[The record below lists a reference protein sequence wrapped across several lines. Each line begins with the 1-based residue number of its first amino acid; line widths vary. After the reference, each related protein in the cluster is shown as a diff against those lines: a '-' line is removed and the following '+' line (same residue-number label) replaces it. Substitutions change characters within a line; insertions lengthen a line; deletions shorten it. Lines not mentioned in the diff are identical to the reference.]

1 MSTFQRKV
9 SLPAGVAAPA
19 PPVAYSWWLKWTFV
33 SVCAVLVCIGMCWT
47 GGAKECAEMLRDWKQ
62 KVRDKRKEKEAEARR
77 SASAGGAA
85 RSSDPPSVPSGP
97 APLQSTG
104 EAETKAALEHLLGK
118 PFIKVRPAWLRN
130 TVHMTGR
137 NLEIDC
143 FNEELGIA
151 VERNGVQHSVYPNVF
166 HKTLEEFTAQVQR
179 DVLKRQVCEARGLV
193 FIVVPHT
200 VQRKDIEAFLHRELI
215 QRGVLQKG
223 KVVDRTR
230 RPGPGGA

>member
-1 MSTFQRKV
+1 MD
-9 SLPAGVAAPA
+9 
-19 PPVAYSWWLKWTFV
+19 
-33 SVCAVLVCIGMCWT
+33 
-47 GGAKECAEMLRDWKQ
+47 CAEMLRDWRQ
-62 KVRDKRKEKEAEARR
+62 MVRDKRKEKEAEARR

-85 RSSDPPSVPSGP
+85 RPSCPPSVPLRP
-97 APLQSTG
+97 APLQATG
-104 EAETKAALEHLLGK
+104 EAETKAALERLLKK

-151 VERNGVQHSVYPNVF
+151 VERNGIQHAIYPNVF
-166 HKTLEEFTAQVQR
+166 HKTLDEFTAQVQR
-179 DVLKRQVCEARGLV
+179 DAFKRQVCEARELV

-223 KVVDRTR
+223 KVVDWNSR
-230 RPGPGGA
+230 RGSTA